1 MEETKTLENN
11 KINQF
16 ILRIDL
22 SEDSFVDL
30 KQVAEKLKGMFN
42 SFKTE
47 LHVNYNI
54 NVPKKEFKKEDYIKY
69 LLGTPPATCVQL
81 ESFEK
86 SIIITTINYKDNSA
100 YKAILSR
107 IIEVIQEEYSD
118 KCISA
123 RRIGMRYINNFP
135 CAKIADISKI
145 LNISEARA
153 IKEIA
158 GKNQLARAMLVH
170 EYQMEDN
177 MVRIQLGIPNRFYP
191 SIIRN
196 YDIVLDIDVYST
208 GLQSIDLWNE
218 KIRSFN
224 HQAYDHFVNYVKET
238 YRQGMK

>member
-1 MEETKTLENN
+1 MSSTK
-11 KINQF
+11 
-16 ILRIDL
+16 
-22 SEDSFVDL
+22 
-30 KQVAEKLKGMFN
+30 
-42 SFKTE
+42 
-47 LHVNYNI
+47 
-54 NVPKKEFKKEDYIKY
+54 
-69 LLGTPPATCVQL
+69 
-81 ESFEK
+81 
-86 SIIITTINYKDNSA
+86 ITTINYKDNSA

-107 IIEVIQEEYSD
+107 IIEVIQEEYPD
-118 KCISA
+118 KSISA

-135 CAKIADISKI
+135 CTKIADISKI

>member
-1 MEETKTLENN
+1 
-11 KINQF
+11 
-16 ILRIDL
+16 
-22 SEDSFVDL
+22 
-30 KQVAEKLKGMFN
+30 
-42 SFKTE
+42 
-47 LHVNYNI
+47 
-54 NVPKKEFKKEDYIKY
+54 
-69 LLGTPPATCVQL
+69 
-81 ESFEK
+81 
-86 SIIITTINYKDNSA
+86 
-100 YKAILSR
+100 
-107 IIEVIQEEYSD
+107 
-118 KCISA
+118 
-123 RRIGMRYINNFP
+123 MRYINNFP